1 MIWRRTI
8 PKDGATRTVT
18 KRAWLPKR
26 MSYGGEVIWVW
37 LDEYVDKLVWCYYG
51 SSTNPGCIH
60 RKGKSS
66 WHWCRRSRMVLS
78 DALLE
83 KLNPP
88 APPAAPAPAAQPTG
102 YSSQLSTLMQPGLQ
116 SLWTQAQQSYQQ
128 RIYQQ
133 QLAALAAAQ
142 QQGKSP

>member
-26 MSYGGEVIWVW
+26 MRFGDEVIWIW
-37 LDEYVDKLVWCYYG
+37 LDEYVDNELCRHSV
-51 SSTNPGCIH
+51 
-60 RKGKSS
+60 KGTWEWK
-66 WHWCRRSRMVLS
+66 RTRRMVLS

-88 APPAAPAPAAQPTG
+88 PVAPPVTQSQMPSSQWSVLAQPILQTMW
-102 YSSQLSTLMQPGLQ
+102 SQ
-116 SLWTQAQQSYQQ
+116 YQ
-128 RIYQQ
+128 QQ
-133 QLAALAAAQ
+133 QLAGMLGQQ
-142 QQGKSP
+142 QQGGSTP